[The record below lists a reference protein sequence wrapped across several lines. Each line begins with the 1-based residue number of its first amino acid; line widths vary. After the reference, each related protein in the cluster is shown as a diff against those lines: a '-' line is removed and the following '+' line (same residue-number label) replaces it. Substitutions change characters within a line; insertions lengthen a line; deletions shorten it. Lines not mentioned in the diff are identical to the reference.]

1 MKDNNKE
8 YESKSIEDNRWMANH
23 ISEILQGYQNGL
35 SSNKEIFERISKDLL
50 FKKEKMLNTIL
61 SFFITGITLIIGL
74 SSLDPV
80 KEVLSHNEW
89 IKNNEWLIHNYG
101 WILLII
107 LVVFVLVALIIYII
121 KNLSIRNISKKLVNV
136 EKEYYDG
143 YTIQNFLKG
152 LFNRYVLEPKRLNE
166 NPNKLN
172 ETPLQLLDSFFLI
185 VQGAIVYK
193 IFIKSKEELNN
204 YEGFQVS
211 DYSPGLFCLVTE
223 YAYKE
228 YNERFKSSQFFSYS
242 SMPNSNFKE
251 IFRAIDREKLVE
263 TLWNGKIKDFIEHYD
278 EIKEY
283 CTKSHK
289 DIKQKKLNIFS
300 RFANYILKWK
310 R

>member
-8 YESKSIEDNRWMANH
+8 YESLGIEDNRWMANH

-35 SSNKEIFERISKDLL
+35 SSNKEIFERISKELL
-50 FKKEKMLNTIL
+50 FKKEKMLKTIL
-61 SFFITGITLIIGL
+61 SLFLTGITLIISL
-74 SSLDPV
+74 SSLDSV

-101 WILLII
+101 WILSII
-107 LVVFVLVALIIYII
+107 LVVFVLAALIVYII
-121 KNLSIRNISKKLVNV
+121 NNINIRNISKKLVNV

-152 LFNRYVLEPKRLNE
+152 LFNRYVLEANR
-166 NPNKLN
+166 LN

-211 DYSPGLFCLVTE
+211 DYSPELFCLVTE

-228 YNERFKSSQFFSYS
+228 YNKRFKSSEFFSYS
-242 SMPNSNFKE
+242 SMPNSNFIE

-289 DIKQKKLNIFS
+289 GNRHKKLSIFS
-300 RFANYILKWK
+300 RFANYILKRK